1 MRCTTCKKADL
12 KETMTKQGV
21 LVDYC
26 PHCKGVWLD
35 KGEIY
40 FFTSKPDILKKE
52 IQNAMP
58 RSKPSVRLNPK
69 TQSPLVELSLFDDK
83 LVIDYCVQTGG
94 IWLDAGELK
103 IVAGITGSGLSM
115 VLDPKSAA
123 AIAAAPEQKQPE
135 EKKSAPAPMPS
146 FLLPNL
152 ALVSGM
158 TLFTLYAMLT
168 AILYLM
174 IYFKVIGSETA
185 LIIGV
190 AIAVLQFILSPF
202 ILDLNLRWFYK
213 IQWVEYSTLPEGL
226 SAFITK
232 TAGKEGINPPKIGII
247 PDGAPNA
254 FTYGHTPNNA
264 RIVITQGIL
273 NLLEPEETNAVV
285 GHEMGH
291 IVHWDFLVMTIA
303 YIVPL
308 LLYYIY
314 RVLIKVKSGKNSR
327 SSGYTAVIAITS
339 YLLYIISEY
348 IVLFFSRVR
357 EFYADRFS
365 GTSTND
371 PSLLASALVKIG
383 YGLAGRGKDEKE
395 SRESNSESLKALGI
409 FDSNSARSLSVTT
422 YSPGSMGGQIDK
434 ELLKNSMKW
443 DLWNPWAAFY
453 ELSSTHPLIAKRI
466 IALSR
471 QSQIMGREP
480 FIIFNEQKPES
491 YWDEFFEDLFISWL
505 PAAAAAACVG
515 AYFFMGKQ
523 MIVLKSIPAVFGL
536 AYLIRTFFSYNSSF
550 FAQMNIPSLLKKIK
564 VSAIRPVPCEVSGK
578 IIGRGV
584 PGLIWSEDF
593 VLQDK
598 SGIIYLDYN
607 QPLAIWNFFFG
618 LLRSSKY
625 QGKDVKI
632 TGWYRRSPVPYIEIK
647 QMECEGE
654 TINCYAYYA
663 KIAAGILI
671 MLAGV
676 FWAIRPV

>member
-1 MRCTTCKKADL
+1 MRCTACKKSEL
-12 KETMTKQGV
+12 KEIMTKQGV
-21 LVDYC
+21 RVDYC

-52 IQNAMP
+52 IQTAFS

-69 TQSPLVELSLFDDK
+69 TMAPLVELSLFDDK
-83 LVIDYCVQTGG
+83 LVIDYCVATGG

-103 IVAGITGSGLSM
+103 VVAGITGSGLSM
-115 VLDPKSAA
+115 VLDPVSVYAEN
-123 AIAAAPEQKQPE
+123 AITGQKTQE
-135 EKKSAPAPMPS
+135 ENKTAPALMPQ
-146 FLLPNL
+146 FFLPNL

-168 AILYLM
+168 AVLYMM
-174 IYFKVIGSETA
+174 IYFRVIGAQTA
-185 LIIGV
+185 LIIGF
-190 AIAVLQFILSPF
+190 AIAALQFIFSPF

-213 IQWVEYSTLPEGL
+213 IQWVEYSMLPEGL
-226 SAFITK
+226 SAFITR
-232 TAGKEGINPPKIGII
+232 TCGKEGIKLPKIGII

-273 NLLEPEETNAVV
+273 NLLEPDEASAVA
-285 GHEMGH
+285 GHEIGH
-291 IVHWDFLVMTIA
+291 IVHWDFLVMTVA

-308 LLYYIY
+308 LLYYVY
-314 RVLIKVKSGKNSR
+314 RVLIRVKSGKNSK
-327 SSGYTAVIAITS
+327 SSGYTAIIAFTS
-339 YLLYIISEY
+339 YLLYLISEY

-365 GTSTND
+365 GASTKD

-383 YGLAGRGKDEKE
+383 YGLTGRTKE
-395 SRESNSESLKALGI
+395 ETVSRESNSESLKALGI
-409 FDSNSARSLSVTT
+409 FDSASARSLAVTT
-422 YSPGSMGGQIDK
+422 YSPGSMGGAIDK
-434 ELLKNSMKW
+434 DLLKNSMKW

-453 ELSSTHPLIAKRI
+453 ELSSTHPLIAKRL

-471 QSQIMGREP
+471 QSQIMGKEP
-480 FIIFNEQKPES
+480 FIVFNEQKPES

-505 PAAAAAACVG
+505 PFFATAACIG
-515 AYFFMGKQ
+515 AYFLAGKQ
-523 MIVLKSIPAVFGL
+523 QYILKLTVMVFGL
-536 AYLIRTFFSYNSSF
+536 SYLARTFFSYNSSF
-550 FAQMNIPSLLKKIK
+550 FAQMNIASLLKKIK
-564 VSAIRPVPCEVSGK
+564 VSAIRPVPCDISGT

-618 LLRSSKY
+618 LLRSAKY
-625 QGKDVKI
+625 QGKEVKI
-632 TGWYRRSPVPYIEIK
+632 KGWYRRSPVPYIEIK
-647 QMECEGE
+647 EMECEGE
-654 TINCYAYYA
+654 TINCYAYNA
-663 KIAAGILI
+663 KIIFGILTVV
-671 MLAGV
+671 AGA
-676 FWAIRPV
+676 FWLIKP